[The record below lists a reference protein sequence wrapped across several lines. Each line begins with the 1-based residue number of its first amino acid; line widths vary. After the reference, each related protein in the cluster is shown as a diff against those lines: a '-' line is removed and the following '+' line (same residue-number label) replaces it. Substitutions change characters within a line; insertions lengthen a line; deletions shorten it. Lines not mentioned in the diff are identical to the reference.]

1 MVKVVGPAFVNAA
14 SGALGM
20 LKSMEKDAP
29 KEPSNFATRRL
40 QLQHASMACAFGVFG
55 SAFIFMMCMAHELFL
70 VTPDELK
77 RAPVSIWLI
86 RALLALSTLQVILM
100 VAYAFQLFFSYR
112 AIKREFEADQ
122 QINTSQRQAA

>member
-1 MVKVVGPAFVNAA
+1 MNVA
-14 SGALGM
+14 SGVLGM

-29 KEPSNFATRRL
+29 REPSSFATRRL
-40 QLQHASMACAFGVFG
+40 QLQHASMACAFGVFAG
-55 SAFIFMMCMAHELFL
+55 AFIFMLGMAHELFL

-77 RAPVSIWLI
+77 RAPVFIWLI
-86 RALLALSTLQVILM
+86 RALTALSTLQVILM

-112 AIKREFEADQ
+112 ALKREFEADQ